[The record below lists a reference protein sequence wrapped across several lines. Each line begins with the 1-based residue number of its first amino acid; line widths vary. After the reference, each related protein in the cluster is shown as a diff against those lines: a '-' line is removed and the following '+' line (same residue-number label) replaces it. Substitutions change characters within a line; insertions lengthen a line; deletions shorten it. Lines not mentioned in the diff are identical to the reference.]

1 MDLIRELFSNNVCR
15 SFAEDDFVEELAECN
30 LTDVQINSLRQ
41 LFNDGQYEAFRAG
54 IRVALKLFL
63 EAGSV

>member
-1 MDLIRELFSNNVCR
+1 MDLRRELFSKNVCR

-30 LTDVQINSLRQ
+30 LTDVQINSLKQ
-41 LFNDGQYEAFRAG
+41 LFNDGQYEAFRVG
-54 IRVALKLFL
+54 IRVALNLFL

>member
-41 LFNDGQYEAFRAG
+41 LFNDGQYEAFRRG
-54 IRVALKLFL
+54 MGVALRLIL
-63 EAGSV
+63 EAGLV

>member
-30 LTDVQINSLRQ
+30 LTDAQINSLRQ
-41 LFNDGQYEAFRAG
+41 FFKDGQLEAFKTG
-54 IRVALKLFL
+54 IWLTLNLFM
-63 EAGSV
+63 EASKN

>member
-15 SFAEDDFVEELAECN
+15 SFAEDDFVEKLAECH

-41 LFNDGQYEAFRAG
+41 LFKDGQFEAFKTG
-54 IRVALKLFL
+54 VWLTLNLFMD
-63 EAGSV
+63 ASKN

>member
-15 SFAEDDFVEELAECN
+15 SFAEDDFVDKLAEYH

-41 LFNDGQYEAFRAG
+41 LFNDGQYEAFRRG
-54 IRVALKLFL
+54 VGVALRLIL
-63 EAGSV
+63 ETGSV

>member
-41 LFNDGQYEAFRAG
+41 LFNDGQFEAFKTG
-54 IRVALKLFL
+54 VWLTLNLFMD
-63 EAGSV
+63 ASKN

>member
-15 SFAEDDFVEELAECN
+15 SFAEDDFVEKLAEYH

-41 LFNDGQYEAFRAG
+41 LFNDGQFEAFRRG
-54 IRVALKLFL
+54 IGVALRLIL

>member
-15 SFAEDDFVEELAECN
+15 SFAEDDFVEKLAEYH

-41 LFNDGQYEAFRAG
+41 LFNDGQFEAFRRG
-54 IRVALKLFL
+54 IGVALRIIL
-63 EAGSV
+63 EAGLV

>member
-15 SFAEDDFVEELAECN
+15 SFAEDDFIEELAECN

-41 LFNDGQYEAFRAG
+41 LFNDGQFEAFRRG
-54 IRVALKLFL
+54 IGVALRLIL
-63 EAGSV
+63 EAGLV

>member
-30 LTDVQINSLRQ
+30 LTDAQINSLKQ
-41 LFNDGQYEAFRAG
+41 LFNDGQYEAFRGG
-54 IRVALKLFL
+54 IGVTLRLIL
-63 EAGSV
+63 EAGLV

>member
-15 SFAEDDFVEELAECN
+15 SFAEDDFVEKLAEYH

-41 LFNDGQYEAFRAG
+41 LFNDGQFEAFKTG
-54 IRVALKLFL
+54 VWLTLNLFMD
-63 EAGSV
+63 ASKD

>member
-15 SFAEDDFVEELAECN
+15 SFAEDDFVEKLAEYH

-41 LFNDGQYEAFRAG
+41 LFNDGQFEAFRRG
-54 IRVALKLFL
+54 IGVALRLIL
-63 EAGSV
+63 EAGLV

>member
-15 SFAEDDFVEELAECN
+15 SFAEYDFVEKLAECH

-41 LFNDGQYEAFRAG
+41 LFNDGQYEAFRKG
-54 IRVALKLFL
+54 IGVAFRLFW

>member
-15 SFAEDDFVEELAECN
+15 SFAEDDFIEELAECN

-41 LFNDGQYEAFRAG
+41 LFNDGQFEAFKTG
-54 IRVALKLFL
+54 VWLTLNLFMD
-63 EAGSV
+63 ASKD

>member
-15 SFAEDDFVEELAECN
+15 SFAEDDFIEELAECN

-41 LFNDGQYEAFRAG
+41 LFNDGQYEAFRRG
-54 IRVALKLFL
+54 VGVALRLFL
-63 EAGSV
+63 ETGSV

>member
-15 SFAEDDFVEELAECN
+15 SFAEDDFVDKLAEYH

-41 LFNDGQYEAFRAG
+41 LFNDGQYEAFRRG
-54 IRVALKLFL
+54 MGVALRLIL
-63 EAGSV
+63 EAGLV

>member
-15 SFAEDDFVEELAECN
+15 CFAEDDFVEELAERT

-41 LFNDGQYEAFRAG
+41 LFNDGQYEAFRRG
-54 IRVALKLFL
+54 MGVALRLIL
-63 EAGSV
+63 EAGLV

>member
-1 MDLIRELFSNNVCR
+1 MDLIREMFSNNVCR

-41 LFNDGQYEAFRAG
+41 LFNDGQYEAFRRG
-54 IRVALKLFL
+54 IGVALRLIL
-63 EAGSV
+63 EAGLV

>member
-15 SFAEDDFVEELAECN
+15 SFAEDDFVEKLAECN

-54 IRVALKLFL
+54 IRVALNLFL

>member
-15 SFAEDDFVEELAECN
+15 SFAEDDFVEKLAECN

-41 LFNDGQYEAFRAG
+41 LFNDGQYEAFRRG
-54 IRVALKLFL
+54 MGVALRLIL
-63 EAGSV
+63 EAGLV